1 MKKFGLFIS
10 IALLTAFV
18 GCDSDDVEDPVVPAV
33 SKPVVAVSENTPTS
47 FGVEWDAVDEAA
59 GYQYVVTESDA
70 AGNTSEFCPETQT
83 DKTSLRFDD
92 AAAGAKYTVK
102 VKALAAA
109 DSQLADSE
117 YAEIFVE
124 TPAEGLSSQTFA
136 FTVDDPVGYDSATVK
151 VEPSIADETYF
162 FAVVKSSLL
171 LDKNSNAIIE
181 MLKKD
186 IEPESLVKGEQTIET
201 KWLDPETAYVAVA
214 FGYDADRGASTS
226 VLSRSEKFSTAV
238 DPRMS
243 IDVSVMNAGDE
254 AISAKCVPSGS
265 GSYFVTAVKSA
276 DVAGMSDREIL
287 DAQLAALNAEIDK
300 SGWDAVA
307 AAQFRSG
314 TSNYNASGLS
324 IGTEYSV
331 VAFGVQ
337 KSAAG
342 KAEETTRLFKAN
354 TKTTSPEAKVQL
366 TYVIDDGDKYV
377 YVDPDFAGKA
387 VMLFDLV
394 PNEATA
400 KWAVGLF
407 YETVLEMP
415 EADII
420 AFMLGDPANLYT
432 DALTDRVVPLEWGEV
447 LYVTTIGV
455 NAAGV
460 TGPLSMTRV
469 EAVMDGNQGG
479 GDEPTPPTTER
490 SNASVGLSNSLFNDE
505 GNPAAQITFSPNSD
519 CASFRFMIG
528 YGPGLVEEAG
538 EEAMIAAFGDESLN
552 MSTNPEGLWYDSSV
566 LQGSNGAVFTFV
578 KDALGATVCN
588 YALAY
593 DAEGVPGKISVDTM
607 QFPASLDD
615 LPTSPSSA
623 PTSSM
628 MFHTR
633 YRHLAAIE
641 LIDRTSRLKVSNLK

>member
-136 FTVDDPVGYDSATVK
+136 FTVDPVGYDSATVK

-186 IEPESLVKGEQTIET
+186 IEPESLIKGEQTIET

-300 SGWDAVA
+300 SGCDAVA

-641 LIDRTSRLKVSNLK
+641 LMDRTSRLKVSNLK

>member
-47 FGVEWDAVDEAA
+47 FGVEWDAVDKAA

-538 EEAMIAAFGDESLN
+538 EEAMIAAFGAESLN

-615 LPTSPSSA
+615 LSTSPSSA

-641 LIDRTSRLKVSNLK
+641 LMDRTSRLKVSNLK

>member
-59 GYQYVVTESDA
+59 GYQSVVTESDA

-124 TPAEGLSSQTFA
+124 TPAKGLSSQTFA
-136 FTVDDPVGYDSATVK
+136 FTVDPVGYDSATVK

-186 IEPESLVKGEQTIET
+186 IEPESLIKGEQTIET

-479 GDEPTPPTTER
+479 DEPTPPTTER

>member
-136 FTVDDPVGYDSATVK
+136 FTVDPVGYDSATVK

-186 IEPESLVKGEQTIET
+186 IEPESLVKGEQTIEA

-432 DALTDRVVPLEWGEV
+432 DELTDRVVPLEWGEV

-505 GNPAAQITFSPNSD
+505 GDPAAQITFSPNSD

-552 MSTNPEGLWYDSSV
+552 KSTNPEGLWYDSSV

-641 LIDRTSRLKVSNLK
+641 LMDRTSRLKVSNLK

>member
-136 FTVDDPVGYDSATVK
+136 FTVDPVGYDSATVK

-186 IEPESLVKGEQTIET
+186 IEPESLIKGEQTIET

-354 TKTTSPEAKVQL
+354 TKTTLPEAKVQL

-641 LIDRTSRLKVSNLK
+641 LMDRTSRLKVSNLK

>member
-47 FGVEWDAVDEAA
+47 FGVEWDAVDKAA

-265 GSYFVTAVKSA
+265 
-276 DVAGMSDREIL
+276 
-287 DAQLAALNAEIDK
+287 
-300 SGWDAVA
+300 AVA
-307 AAQFRSG
+307 SGYEWVTVIQYVRS
-314 TSNYNASGLS
+314 
-324 IGTEYSV
+324 
-331 VAFGVQ
+331 F
-337 KSAAG
+337 
-342 KAEETTRLFKAN
+342 F
-354 TKTTSPEAKVQL
+354 
-366 TYVIDDGDKYV
+366 
-377 YVDPDFAGKA
+377 
-387 VMLFDLV
+387 LV
-394 PNEATA
+394 
-400 KWAVGLF
+400 
-407 YETVLEMP
+407 
-415 EADII
+415 
-420 AFMLGDPANLYT
+420 
-432 DALTDRVVPLEWGEV
+432 RVP
-447 LYVTTIGV
+447 
-455 NAAGV
+455 
-460 TGPLSMTRV
+460 
-469 EAVMDGNQGG
+469 
-479 GDEPTPPTTER
+479 
-490 SNASVGLSNSLFNDE
+490 
-505 GNPAAQITFSPNSD
+505 
-519 CASFRFMIG
+519 
-528 YGPGLVEEAG
+528 
-538 EEAMIAAFGDESLN
+538 
-552 MSTNPEGLWYDSSV
+552 
-566 LQGSNGAVFTFV
+566 
-578 KDALGATVCN
+578 
-588 YALAY
+588 
-593 DAEGVPGKISVDTM
+593 IS
-607 QFPASLDD
+607 
-615 LPTSPSSA
+615 
-623 PTSSM
+623 
-628 MFHTR
+628 
-633 YRHLAAIE
+633 
-641 LIDRTSRLKVSNLK
+641 

>member
-47 FGVEWDAVDEAA
+47 FGVEWDAVDKAA

-136 FTVDDPVGYDSATVK
+136 FTVDDPVGYASATVK

-300 SGWDAVA
+300 WTTLSAKDRERKMQSFESPVPEMKVDDNKR
-307 AAQFRSG
+307 QFTFNNRQTTDDHLMHITGMLKDQNG
-314 TSNYNASGLS
+314 TIY
-324 IGTEYSV
+324 Y
-331 VAFGVQ
+331 
-337 KSAAG
+337 K
-342 KAEETTRLFKAN
+342 
-354 TKTTSPEAKVQL
+354 TKNS
-366 TYVIDDGDKYV
+366 
-377 YVDPDFAGKA
+377 
-387 VMLFDLV
+387 
-394 PNEATA
+394 
-400 KWAVGLF
+400 
-407 YETVLEMP
+407 
-415 EADII
+415 
-420 AFMLGDPANLYT
+420 
-432 DALTDRVVPLEWGEV
+432 WGEDRNPFGGY
-447 LYVTTIGV
+447 LYM
-455 NAAGV
+455 
-460 TGPLSMTRV
+460 S
-469 EAVMDGNQGG
+469 
-479 GDEPTPPTTER
+479 EPFCR
-490 SNASVGLSNSLFNDE
+490 
-505 GNPAAQITFSPNSD
+505 
-519 CASFRFMIG
+519 
-528 YGPGLVEEAG
+528 
-538 EEAMIAAFGDESLN
+538 
-552 MSTNPEGLWYDSSV
+552 
-566 LQGSNGAVFTFV
+566 LQTVAIMVH
-578 KDALGATVCN
+578 KDAIPKAIRKKLG
-588 YALAY
+588 L
-593 DAEGVPGKISVDTM
+593 
-607 QFPASLDD
+607 
-615 LPTSPSSA
+615 
-623 PTSSM
+623 
-628 MFHTR
+628 
-633 YRHLAAIE
+633 
-641 LIDRTSRLKVSNLK
+641 

>member
-186 IEPESLVKGEQTIET
+186 IEPESLIKGEQTIET

-354 TKTTSPEAKVQL
+354 TKITSPEAKVQL

-528 YGPGLVEEAG
+528 YRPGLVEEAG

-641 LIDRTSRLKVSNLK
+641 LMDRTSRLKVSNLK

>member
-136 FTVDDPVGYDSATVK
+136 FTVDPVGYDSATVK

-186 IEPESLVKGEQTIET
+186 IKPESLIKGEQTIET

-366 TYVIDDGDKYV
+366 TYVIDDGDKCV
-377 YVDPDFAGKA
+377 PDFAGKA

-641 LIDRTSRLKVSNLK
+641 LMDRTSRLKVSNLK

>member
-432 DALTDRVVPLEWGEV
+432 DALTDRVVPMEWGEV

-469 EAVMDGNQGG
+469 EAVMDGNQG

-552 MSTNPEGLWYDSSV
+552 MSTNPEGLV
-566 LQGSNGAVFTFV
+566 
-578 KDALGATVCN
+578 
-588 YALAY
+588 
-593 DAEGVPGKISVDTM
+593 
-607 QFPASLDD
+607 
-615 LPTSPSSA
+615 
-623 PTSSM
+623 
-628 MFHTR
+628 
-633 YRHLAAIE
+633 
-641 LIDRTSRLKVSNLK
+641 

>member
-136 FTVDDPVGYDSATVK
+136 FTVDPVGYDSATVK

-186 IEPESLVKGEQTIET
+186 IEPESLVKGEQTIEA

-505 GNPAAQITFSPNSD
+505 GDPAAQITEFGLCEFPLHD
-519 CASFRFMIG
+519 RVWTRFGGGSRRRGDDRGIRRRI
-528 YGPGLVEEAG
+528 VE
-538 EEAMIAAFGDESLN
+538 
-552 MSTNPEGLWYDSSV
+552 
-566 LQGSNGAVFTFV
+566 
-578 KDALGATVCN
+578 
-588 YALAY
+588 
-593 DAEGVPGKISVDTM
+593 
-607 QFPASLDD
+607 
-615 LPTSPSSA
+615 
-623 PTSSM
+623 
-628 MFHTR
+628 
-633 YRHLAAIE
+633 
-641 LIDRTSRLKVSNLK
+641 

>member
-109 DSQLADSE
+109 DSQLADWE

-136 FTVDDPVGYDSATVK
+136 FTVDPVGYDSATVK

-186 IEPESLVKGEQTIET
+186 IEPESLVKGEQTIEA

-505 GNPAAQITFSPNSD
+505 GDPAAQITFSPNSD

-552 MSTNPEGLWYDSSV
+552 KSTNPEGLWYDSSV

-641 LIDRTSRLKVSNLK
+641 LMDRTSRLKVSNLK

>member
-136 FTVDDPVGYDSATVK
+136 FTVDPVGYDSATVK

-186 IEPESLVKGEQTIET
+186 IEPESLIKGEQTIET

-538 EEAMIAAFGDESLN
+538 EEAMIAAF
-552 MSTNPEGLWYDSSV
+552 
-566 LQGSNGAVFTFV
+566 
-578 KDALGATVCN
+578 
-588 YALAY
+588 
-593 DAEGVPGKISVDTM
+593 
-607 QFPASLDD
+607 
-615 LPTSPSSA
+615 
-623 PTSSM
+623 
-628 MFHTR
+628 
-633 YRHLAAIE
+633 
-641 LIDRTSRLKVSNLK
+641 

>member
-136 FTVDDPVGYDSATVK
+136 FTVDPVGYDSATVK

-186 IEPESLVKGEQTIET
+186 IEPESLIKGEQTIET

-528 YGPGLVEEAG
+528 YGPRLVEEAG

-641 LIDRTSRLKVSNLK
+641 LMDRTSRLKVSNLK

>member
-136 FTVDDPVGYDSATVK
+136 FTVDPVGYDSATVK

-186 IEPESLVKGEQTIET
+186 IEPESLVKGEQTIEA

-505 GNPAAQITFSPNSD
+505 GDPAAQITFSPNSD

-538 EEAMIAAFGDESLN
+538 EEAMI
-552 MSTNPEGLWYDSSV
+552 V
-566 LQGSNGAVFTFV
+566 
-578 KDALGATVCN
+578 TV
-588 YALAY
+588 
-593 DAEGVPGKISVDTM
+593 
-607 QFPASLDD
+607 
-615 LPTSPSSA
+615 
-623 PTSSM
+623 
-628 MFHTR
+628 
-633 YRHLAAIE
+633 
-641 LIDRTSRLKVSNLK
+641 

>member
-337 KSAAG
+337 KLAAG

-469 EAVMDGNQGG
+469 EAVMDGNQG